1 MQPYY
6 ELMVLTQREKSEEDW
21 RPGVKYM
28 HLQDE
33 FESGDELDKIARKG
47 EIDSESQ
54 TVATAIVVSSG
65 IYSKMMKVLKENT
78 HSRRGGNKEEWV
90 NVCRKFV

>member
-6 ELMVLTQREKSEEDW
+6 ELMVLTRREKSEEDW

-54 TVATAIVVSSG
+54 TVATAIG
-65 IYSKMMKVLKENT
+65 IIRYLLKNDESVKGKYT
-78 HSRRGGNKEEWV
+78 LKKG
-90 NVCRKFV
+90 RK